1 MLVGDPANRE
11 INREFCRFRRS
22 AAVLASSRRANSMTC
37 IEIPYVTEQGIFGG
51 LTGNFFQRTGNSH
64 ARTGNS
70 RLARRQAN
78 QRDDEM
84 RAVGAPLLSL
94 SGGGWFGPR
103 QHDHASA
110 DLHAL
115 IEILDIVV
123 DEPHAARRYELSD
136 RRRLIGA
143 VDTVER
149 PAEIEGARTERIA
162 RPSRHEAR
170 QIRLAL
176 DHLLRRSPIRPRRHP
191 RDAFGSRPGEA
202 FAADADAVA
211 HSLAVAEDEIEIGAR
226 RVDDDRSCRLLG
238 PIVDKLASELRRQ
251 FLRLTRFRL
260 VLRRQ

>member
-1 MLVGDPANRE
+1 MV
-11 INREFCRFRRS
+11 
-22 AAVLASSRRANSMTC
+22 
-37 IEIPYVTEQGIFGG
+37 
-51 LTGNFFQRTGNSH
+51 
-64 ARTGNS
+64 
-70 RLARRQAN
+70 
-78 QRDDEM
+78 
-84 RAVGAPLLSL
+84 
-94 SGGGWFGPR
+94 WPR
-103 QHDHASA
+103 QHDHAGA

-211 HSLAVAEDEIEIGAR
+211 HSLAAV
-226 RVDDDRSCRLLG
+226 SYTH
-238 PIVDKLASELRRQ
+238 LRAHE
-251 FLRLTRFRL
+251 
-260 VLRRQ
+260 